1 MYFPSSFK
9 LIIFFWMAIFFWL
22 FQFQLQFFTL
32 NTENSD
38 KTKSWKVDCD
48 SDLTNLSLQERICF
62 SESLL
67 HEPPSSDLTIG
78 GGTRIVAG
86 CWHIYARIHLHF
98 MHLCVYLCGY
108 IHVSICICRYIIY
121 LYVYVCV

>member
-9 LIIFFWMAIFFWL
+9 LIIFFWMAIFVWL

-48 SDLTNLSLQERICF
+48 SDLKNLSLQEIFCF

-78 GGTRIVAG
+78 GGTEDRRFSSSEANLGSSRRV
-86 CWHIYARIHLHF
+86 RKN
-98 MHLCVYLCGY
+98 
-108 IHVSICICRYIIY
+108 
-121 LYVYVCV
+121 

>member
-9 LIIFFWMAIFFWL
+9 LINFFWMAIFYWL

-38 KTKSWKVDCD
+38 KTKSWKVHCD
-48 SDLTNLSLQERICF
+48 SDLTNLSLQELFCF

-67 HEPPSSDLTIG
+67 HEPPSSDLTIVEAPLDIWG
-78 GGTRIVAG
+78 A
-86 CWHIYARIHLHF
+86 
-98 MHLCVYLCGY
+98 
-108 IHVSICICRYIIY
+108 
-121 LYVYVCV
+121 

>member
-38 KTKSWKVDCD
+38 KTKKWVDCD
-48 SDLTNLSLQERICF
+48 SDLTNLSLQGIFCL

-67 HEPPSSDLTIG
+67 HEPPS
-78 GGTRIVAG
+78 
-86 CWHIYARIHLHF
+86 
-98 MHLCVYLCGY
+98 
-108 IHVSICICRYIIY
+108 
-121 LYVYVCV
+121 